1 MFHLDDDMVDMITAG
16 QVFDVEVEESE
27 ENPGKQVLVLINF
40 FKKNPTYQK
49 KLFFFSGYH
58 AERSG
63 QIVNCSGQNC
73 T

>member
-40 FKKNPTYQK
+40 FKKKSDLSEKTFL
-49 KLFFFSGYH
+49 LFRIS
-58 AERSG
+58 R
-63 QIVNCSGQNC
+63 
-73 T
+73 